1 MQSHGST
8 GTKATIGARNNHCWS
23 SQGWGSTCQSYC
35 QRPLPHGKV
44 QPNLLFFFSILG
56 YLFTLTTIMN
66 KMKNIHSGHL
76 HSCKLLLVILFVY
89 ISISRAHIFHVVSI
103 MNNSQNSGWAWSW
116 RVSRYI
122 VLLKWSYAKRTM
134 KNLFIYLDM
143 SEQQWRHHVTSDVR
157 LATLGDICC
166 VDDLFCFTKFCSNC
180 QHILFPSSI
189 YIIDFSHAFWV
200 MKLAVSLRV

>member
-8 GTKATIGARNNHCWS
+8 GTKATIGARNHHCWS

-89 ISISRAHIFHVVSI
+89 ISISRAHIFHVVSM

-116 RVSRYI
+116 RVSTNFVLTNLIYIEMKLCQENNEELIYILRHVWTTMKTPRYVWRSLGDSQSHLLCWQS
-122 VLLKWSYAKRTM
+122 VLLPK
-134 KNLFIYLDM
+134 
-143 SEQQWRHHVTSDVR
+143 
-157 LATLGDICC
+157 TL
-166 VDDLFCFTKFCSNC
+166 S
-180 QHILFPSSI
+180 
-189 YIIDFSHAFWV
+189 
-200 MKLAVSLRV
+200 